1 MKRTPVRVALLCS
14 GFASAIAPV
23 WGQSAADQPAKTES
37 ADSSEIVVL
46 SPFEVSE
53 KKDNPYQSRQ
63 ALSAARVAV
72 DIQDIPQTISVVT
85 SELLRDTMG
94 MRMLDAAKYVTPIS
108 ESTLPYGADR
118 YTIRGFAV
126 SHEFIDGMEISG
138 ADGYS
143 MSLAPYNIERIEI
156 LKGPNAILVPGGSP
170 GGQMNPITKSPFGR
184 DAQSV
189 TLELGQYNGNAVS
202 FDVNQVITPSV
213 YTRFVAAYWRN
224 DSMYFKNQFRRGYQ
238 IAPSI
243 SFQLSRDHKLTVK
256 AELVDNHETNLGGVP
271 IDPSAGTNTK
281 ADIARGLPRNWSF
294 GSDNDDRLRQTQR
307 LTAELLSN
315 FGSHV
320 SSRLMVAL
328 DHVKR
333 LDVGGTGAAITGG
346 GGGSV
351 NPFTGAYEPGVS
363 WNTAAYNADT
373 TGTVV
378 LTATPAP
385 VTDPSTWVYG
395 RNTGV
400 EDINYWEGHVKNDYV
415 VTFDW
420 SGVTSK
426 TIAGISANQ
435 SNLHRKSFATEPR
448 PSLPANN
455 LASITYPDWVR
466 KPILSNTSS
475 VAGAVPAQGSNKE
488 ARQNDLQLFMLE
500 TLGFWSDRILLSGGV
515 SRFFGELTRTDVS
528 RSAENNLLD
537 TVPTYNLTSNAVSV
551 GVVVKPIKSV
561 SIFANRNTTGGAMPG
576 SLGAGTYA
584 PNLRLAQGSQKE
596 VGVKTTQLNG
606 RLTAS
611 LAYFDIAQSNYAVT
625 NSLYYELVAQGKT
638 AEAAALPPLYLNI
651 KSKGWEFE
659 TSYAVN
665 ENLTFMGNFTNYRV
679 RQPGTEA
686 RVRGV
691 ADRTWAVYADY
702 GFTSGPLK
710 GFGVNVGV
718 DFRDEAAGDN
728 VTGYTTNRFLPD
740 GTIVGKQPT
749 FMIPRRTL
757 VNLGFSYKAQ
767 AWTARL
773 QIANLLDEDYL
784 QSATNRSNVIVGEPI
799 SVKGSFTYNF

>member
-1 MKRTPVRVALLCS
+1 MKEHSVRMAVLCS
-14 GFASAIAPV
+14 GLATVLAAPTSAQNENNPSAPK
-23 WGQSAADQPAKTES
+23 S
-37 ADSSEIVVL
+37 DSDVVVL
-46 SPFEVSE
+46 PQFEVNE
-53 KKDNPYQSRQ
+53 QKENPYRSQM
-63 ALSAARVAV
+63 ALSASRVATN
-72 DIQDIPQTISVVT
+72 IQDIPQTISVVT

-118 YTIRGFAV
+118 YTIRGFSV

-170 GGQMNPITKSPFGR
+170 GGQMNPITKAPFGR

-202 FDVNQVITPSV
+202 FDVNKVLTPKL
-213 YTRFVAAYWRN
+213 YARLVAAYWRN
-224 DSMYFKNQFRRGYQ
+224 ENMYFKNQFRRGYQ

-243 SFQLSRDHKLTVK
+243 SYQINEDHKLTVK
-256 AELVDNHETNLGGVP
+256 AELVDNHEMNLGGVP
-271 IDPSAGTNTK
+271 LDPAAGTNTK
-281 ADIARGLPRNWSF
+281 ADIARGLPRDWTF

-307 LTAELLSN
+307 LSAELLSTL
-315 FGSHV
+315 GDHV
-320 SSRLMVAL
+320 SSRLMVAVN
-328 DHVKR
+328 HVKR
-333 LDVGGTGAAITGG
+333 LDIGGTGASITGG

-378 LTATPAP
+378 LTSTPAP
-385 VTDPSTWVYG
+385 VTDPATWVYG

-400 EDINYWEGHVKNDYV
+400 EDINYWEAHVKNDYALS
-415 VTFDW
+415 FAW

-426 TIAGISANQ
+426 TIAGFSANQ

-455 LASITYPDWVR
+455 LGSITYPDWVR
-466 KPILSNTSS
+466 RPILSNTSN

-488 ARQNDLQLFMLE
+488 ARQNDLQIFVLE
-500 TLGFWSDRILLSGGV
+500 TLGFWSDRIQLSGGV
-515 SRFFGELTRTDVS
+515 SRFFGELTRTDTS

-551 GVVVKPIKSV
+551 GVVVKPIESV
-561 SIFANRNTTGGAMPG
+561 SLFANRNTTGGSMPG

-584 PNLRLAQGSQKE
+584 KSLRLAQGSQKE
-596 VGVKTTQLNG
+596 IGVKTSQLNG

-665 ENLTFMGNFTNYRV
+665 ENLTILGNFTNYRV
-679 RQPGTEA
+679 RQPGTDA

-691 ADRTWAVYADY
+691 SDRTWAVYADY
-702 GFTSGPLK
+702 NFTTGPLK

-728 VTGYTTNRFLPD
+728 VTGYTTNRYLPD

-749 FMIPRRTL
+749 FMLPERTL
-757 VNLGFSYKAQ
+757 VNLGVSYKTKD
-767 AWTARL
+767 WTARL
-773 QIANLLDEDYL
+773 QISNLLDEEYL
-784 QSATNRSNVIVGEPI
+784 QSSTSRSNVIVGEPV

>member
-1 MKRTPVRVALLCS
+1 MRAALLCS
-14 GFASAIAPV
+14 GIASLLPAT
-23 WGQSAADQPAKTES
+23 GLSQTAAAKPEAN
-37 ADSSEIVVL
+37 ADGDVVVL
-46 SPFEVSE
+46 SPFEV
-53 KKDNPYQSRQ
+53 KADQDNPYQSRQ
-63 ALSAARVAV
+63 ALSASRIAT
-72 DIQDIPQTISVVT
+72 DLQDVPQTISVVT
-85 SELLRDTMG
+85 SELLRDSMG
-94 MRMLDAAKYVTPIS
+94 VRMLDAAKYVTPIS

-126 SHEFIDGMEISG
+126 SHEFVDGLEISG

-156 LKGPNAILVPGGSP
+156 IKGPNAILVPGGSP
-170 GGQMNPITKSPFGR
+170 GGQMNPLTKSPFAR
-184 DAQSV
+184 NKQSV
-189 TLELGQYNGNAVS
+189 SLELGQYNGNALS
-202 FDVNQVITPSV
+202 IDVNQVLSPKVSA
-213 YTRFVAAYWRN
+213 RLVAAYWRN
-224 DSMYFKNQFRRGYQ
+224 DNMYFKDQFRRGYQ
-238 IAPSI
+238 LAPSI
-243 SFQLSRDHKLTVK
+243 AFRFNKDHKLTLK

-271 IDPSAGTNTK
+271 LDPLSGTNTE
-281 ADIARGLPRNWSF
+281 AAIARGLPRNWTF
-294 GSDNDDRLRQTQR
+294 GSDNDDRLRQSQR

-320 SSRLMVAL
+320 SSRLMVAIN
-328 DHVKR
+328 HVKR
-333 LDVGGTGAAITGG
+333 LDVGGTGASITNA

-378 LTATPAP
+378 LATTPAP
-385 VTDPSTWVYG
+385 VTDPATWIYG

-400 EDINYWEGHVKNDYV
+400 EDLNYWEGHLKNDYAI
-415 VTFDW
+415 TFDW
-420 SGVTSK
+420 KGITSK
-426 TIAGISANQ
+426 TITGYSANQ
-435 SNLHRKSFATEPR
+435 SNIHRKSYSTVPR
-448 PSLPANN
+448 PN
-455 LASITYPDWVR
+455 LAANALGSITYPDWVR
-466 KPILSNTSS
+466 RPILANT
-475 VAGAVPAQGSNKE
+475 AGGAAQGVNKE
-488 ARQNDLQLFMLE
+488 ARQNDLQLFALE
-500 TLGFWSDRILLSGGV
+500 MLGFWDDRIQLSGGV
-515 SRFFGELTRTDVS
+515 SRFFGELTRTDTS
-528 RSAENNLLD
+528 RSAENATLLN

-551 GVVVKPIKSV
+551 GIVVKPIKSV

-584 PNLRLAQGSQKE
+584 PTLRLAQGSQKE
-596 VGVKTTQLNG
+596 LGVKTTQLEG

-611 LAYFDIAQSNYAVT
+611 FAFFDIAQSNYAVT

-665 ENLTFMGNFTNYRV
+665 KNLTILGNITDYEV
-679 RQPGTEA
+679 RQPGTMA

-718 DFRDEAAGDN
+718 DFRDVSAGDN
-728 VTGYTTNRFLPD
+728 VSGYTTNRFLPD
-740 GTIVGKQPT
+740 GTIVGKQAT
-749 FMIPRRTL
+749 FMIPQRTL
-757 VNLGFSYKAQ
+757 VNLGVSYKAER
-767 AWTARL
+767 WTARV
-773 QIANLLDEDYL
+773 QIANLLDKEYL
-784 QSATNRSNVIVGEPI
+784 QSATGRSSMIVGEPT
-799 SVKGSFTYNF
+799 SVKGSLTWNF

>member
-1 MKRTPVRVALLCS
+1 MKEQSVRMAVVCS
-14 GFASAIAPV
+14 GLATAMATAVSGQTATTAP
-23 WGQSAADQPAKTES
+23 AAKPEAEV
-37 ADSSEIVVL
+37 VVL
-46 SPFEVSE
+46 PQFEVNE
-53 KKDNPYQSRQ
+53 QKDNPYRSQM
-63 ALSAARVAV
+63 ALSASRVATN
-72 DIQDIPQTISVVT
+72 IQDIPQTISVVT

-202 FDVNQVITPSV
+202 FDVNQVLGPKL
-213 YTRFVAAYWRN
+213 YARLVAAYWRN
-224 DSMYFKNQFRRGYQ
+224 DNMYFKNQFRRGYQ
-238 IAPSI
+238 IAPS
-243 SFQLSRDHKLTVK
+243 LSYQINDNHKLTVK
-256 AELVDNHETNLGGVP
+256 AELVDNHEMNLGGVP
-271 IDPSAGTNTK
+271 LDPAVGTNQR
-281 ADIARGLPRNWSF
+281 ADIARGLPRDWSF

-307 LTAELLSN
+307 LTGELLST
-315 FGSHV
+315 FGEHV
-320 SSRLMVAL
+320 SSRLMVAY

-333 LDVGGTGAAITGG
+333 IDTGGTGAAISGG

-385 VTDPSTWVYG
+385 VTDPSAWVYT
-395 RNTGV
+395 RNTGK
-400 EDINYWEGHVKNDYV
+400 EDIEYWELHVKNDYAV
-415 VTFDW
+415 SYNW
-420 SGVTSK
+420 SGVSSK
-426 TIAGISANQ
+426 TIAGFSANQ
-435 SNLHRKSFATEPR
+435 SDVHRKSYVTNPR
-448 PSLPANN
+448 PSVPANN
-455 LASITYPDWVR
+455 LASISYPDWVFL
-466 KPILSNTSS
+466 PIRDNTYGGGT
-475 VAGAVPAQGSNKE
+475 GANAPQGQNKT
-488 ARQNDLQLFMLE
+488 ARQEDLQIYALE
-500 TLGFWSDRILLSGGV
+500 TLGFLKDRILVSGGV
-515 SRFFGELTRTDVS
+515 SRFFGELERRDTN
-528 RSAENNLLD
+528 RSGEDATLRNLY
-537 TVPTYNLTSNAVSV
+537 PKYNLVSNAVSV
-551 GVVVKPIKSV
+551 GLVVKPIESV
-561 SIFANRNTTGGAMPG
+561 SLFANRNTTGGAMPG
-576 SLGAGTYA
+576 SLSAGNNA
-584 PNLRLAQGSQKE
+584 PTLRLAQGSQKE
-596 VGVKTTQLNG
+596 FGVKTTQLGG

-611 LAYFDIAQSNYAVT
+611 LAYFDIKQSNYAVT

-638 AEAAALPPLYLNI
+638 AEAAALPPLYLDIN
-651 KSKGWEFE
+651 SKGWEFE

-665 ENLTFMGNFTNYRV
+665 ANLTFLGNFTNYRV
-679 RQPGTEA
+679 RQPGTDA

-702 GFTSGPLK
+702 SFTAGPLK
-710 GFGVNVGV
+710 GFGMNVGV

-728 VTGYTTNRFLPD
+728 VTGYTTNRYLPD

-749 FMIPRRTL
+749 FMLPDRTL
-757 VNLGFSYKAQ
+757 VNLGFTYKAKE
-767 AWTARL
+767 WTARI
-773 QIANLLDEDYL
+773 QVSNLLDKKYL
-784 QSATNRSNVIVGEPI
+784 QSATNRSNVVVGEPI